1 VGERGRFAVIEVL
14 EEGAP
19 ITRHFPRF
27 GKVVVLVAL
36 VLALAGL
43 PAFAGSPNIVISQ
56 VYGGGG
62 NSGATYK
69 SDFIELFNRGAT
81 PVNVAGWSVQYA
93 SAAGS
98 SWSVTNLSGT
108 IQPGQYYLVQESA
121 GAGGTTN
128 LPTPDATGS
137 INMSATA
144 GNVALVNITTA
155 QSGTCPT
162 GSQIVDFVGFGTTA
176 NCYEGGGPAPA
187 PSNTTAVLR
196 AAGGCTDTD
205 SNSGDFTA
213 GVPVPRNSASPRN
226 VCSASTPP
234 SGVGSANPLAIQVG
248 ESSTLAMTVT
258 PGGNPVSTGLVVI
271 CDLTAIGGGA
281 SQMFYDDGTHGDVT
295 TGDNVFSFFTGVGG
309 GTTSGAKTLPCT
321 ITDTQSRTANTN
333 ITLQVVTLT
342 KIHDIQGPGNSSP
355 FNTQTVSTRGVVT
368 ALLSNAFFIEEPD
381 AGWDADPNTSE
392 GLYIYA
398 APVGLARGDLVT
410 VKGVVQEYS
419 PATEPLQPTTTELGG
434 VSVTSKFSSGNP
446 LPSVVTIYTG
456 DTNPAGGFYQL
467 EKYEAMRVQA
477 SPSITVV
484 GPTGGTVD
492 EANATS
498 TSSGWFWGVVTG
510 IARPF
515 RETGANVLDPLTACV
530 GPCVVG
536 SVPRFDGNP
545 ERFDIG
551 TRQQV
556 GGTSLDVRAGD
567 VVTGLVGP
575 LLFTTSAGYRAWQIF
590 PDPGTGVVST
600 PGPDATAAPAAN
612 GREFTVASF
621 NMERFFDTV
630 DNPAMDNSYEAI
642 LTPTAFANR
651 LNKASLAIRNYI
663 RYPDILAV
671 AEVENLTTLQAIATK
686 INTDAVAASD
696 PNPQYVA
703 YLQNGTDIAVGF
715 LVKSAIV
722 AGSTP
727 RVSVSAVV
735 AENAGELFTNPDSTT
750 ELLNDRPPLRLM
762 ATIHHANGASFPM
775 TVIAIHQKALASIDS
790 TSPGSNGWSTVG
802 ARNRVKRQKQARSL
816 AALINAR
823 QVADPTERIIVA
835 GDLNAF
841 EFNDGYTDVTNITTG
856 AAPQTADINV
866 ILGNGPVI
874 YTTPPLTDL
883 ISFTTSQRYSYSD
896 YGSAQN
902 LDHLMV
908 NSALQSATVTQRLE
922 HARIDA
928 DFSETDRNDQNSA
941 RRLSDHDP
949 LVGYFEVPAFATTDL
964 SASFTFLP
972 ENPTDAM
979 PISFTASASGGT
991 APYTYTWDLAGG
1003 AATGQ
1008 EVTWW
1013 FRAGTQTVTLSV
1025 TDAVGAKA
1033 TSTHVIEVAALA
1045 RRHLGRS
1052 R

>member
-1 VGERGRFAVIEVL
+1 MGERGRFAVIEVL

-715 LVKSAIV
+715 LVKTAIV

-727 RVSVSAVV
+727 RVSVSTMV

-802 ARNRVKRQKQARSL
+802 ARNRAKRQKQARSL

-979 PISFTASASGGT
+979 PITFTASASGGT

-1013 FRAGTQTVTLSV
+1013 FRAGTQTVALSV
-1025 TDAVGAKA
+1025 ADAVGVKA

-1045 RRHLGRS
+1045 RRHLSRS